1 MKFNKKTKLIQLIH
15 IGKSKLGLDDEL
27 YREVLENTTGKNSSK
42 AMTVEQLEAV
52 LDRMKQ
58 LGFDIESK
66 SKAGVKNLA
75 DDEQSKLIRHLW
87 LELYNAGEVRNNSEK
102 ALAKFVENKVNVSA
116 LQFLSSHHADMIIKH
131 LRQWCKRCGIERK
144 TPEQK
149 ISVS

>member
-27 YREVLENTTGKNSSK
+27 YREVLERTTGKNSSK

-66 SKAGVKNLA
+66 NKAGVKNLA
-75 DDEQSKLIRHLW
+75 DDAQSKLIRHLW
-87 LELYNAGEVRNNSEK
+87 LSLYEAGEVRNNSEK
-102 ALAKFVENKVNVSA
+102 ALAKFVENKVHVSA
-116 LQFLSSHHADMIIKH
+116 LQFLSTQNADMIITH
-131 LRQWCKRCGIERK
+131 LRQWCKRCGLDR
-144 TPEQK
+144 
-149 ISVS
+149 